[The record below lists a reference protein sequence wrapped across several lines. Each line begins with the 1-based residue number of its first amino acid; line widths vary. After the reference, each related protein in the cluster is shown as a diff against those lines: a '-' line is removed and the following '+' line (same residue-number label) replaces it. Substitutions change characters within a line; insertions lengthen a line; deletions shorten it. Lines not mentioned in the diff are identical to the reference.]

1 MPLREALSEPT
12 ATTRPSA
19 TSRLRDGLESL
30 AAMRRLVELEGA
42 CSLPHVSPLRDDMIL
57 PELDAAVAEGLVSES
72 DAAFVR
78 EGLRWG
84 FRAGVDISAN
94 SLAGSAVFGTIH
106 HP

>member
-1 MPLREALSEPT
+1 
-12 ATTRPSA
+12 
-19 TSRLRDGLESL
+19 
-30 AAMRRLVELEGA
+30 
-42 CSLPHVSPLRDDMIL
+42 MIL